1 MCNLEL
7 YYGGEALTVDQPQ
20 SFCCPFCGKLGL
32 TESALPEHVTSEH
45 PDSSSEVV
53 SFICVCRL
61 YCYTKVSDNVLP
73 HQG

>member
-53 SFICVCRL
+53 S
-61 YCYTKVSDNVLP
+61 
-73 HQG
+73 